1 MTHPLYRFDSP
12 AAVAPWQAID
22 DRVMGGVSASQ
33 MRYDAAGHGVF
44 TGEVSL
50 DNNGGFASVRAPAE
64 APAAAADARACL
76 LEVRGDGRRYKFNLR
91 TDSGFDGITHQ
102 ATFEPPAG
110 EWAVVRLP
118 LESFAATWRGRPASA
133 EPLRAAQIKQVG
145 LLIADRQAG
154 PFQLDVRVIA
164 LGD

>member
-1 MTHPLYRFDSP
+1 MRHALYRFDTP

-22 DRVMGGVSASQ
+22 DRVMGGVSASH
-33 MRYDAAGHGVF
+33 MRFDPAGHGVF
-44 TGEVSL
+44 AGAVSL

-64 APAAAADARACL
+64 APGAAADARACL
-76 LEVRGDGRRYKFNLR
+76 LEVRGDGRRYKFNIR
-91 TDSGFDGITHQ
+91 TDGDFDGLTHQ
-102 ATFEPPAG
+102 AAFQPPAG
-110 EWAVVRLP
+110 EWTVVRLP
-118 LESFAATWRGRPASA
+118 LDGFVGTWRGRPATA
-133 EPLRAAQIKQVG
+133 EPPTAAQIRQIG